1 VPAAAEPVA
10 VRRQMW
16 PVYAAAIKA
25 AFADHLDTR
34 EIASLGSILGTLNDR
49 LRAM

>member
-1 VPAAAEPVA
+1 
-10 VRRQMW
+10 MW

-25 AFADHLDTR
+25 AFADHLGTR
-34 EIASLGSILGTLNDR
+34 EIASLDSILGTLNDR